1 MRYTLV
7 MVWGMLAGHAVA
19 QAGGAVEPP
28 LPQRAPPADVAVEPG
43 QVEEVRQIA
52 GRRCGVR
59 VQAADSAAGQRAI
72 ATALTEVR
80 RVLLN
85 YAEPAR
91 TTEVHS
97 VNANAGTDEVIVS
110 QEAHS
115 LLQRA
120 LDLCHRSG
128 GAYDPTVA
136 TWDYLWNFR
145 HQPFV
150 PPLAAE
156 IAARRPAA
164 GCKQLVIKPTR
175 AVRLMHPG
183 ARLTLEGMATGMALE
198 RAAQVLREQ
207 GIHDF
212 RVTVGDDVYAQGR
225 VGTRHWHVTA
235 PNGRRSGEA
244 LALLYLSSH
253 AAVTR
258 SDSDR
263 TAERNGKRYHDV
275 LDARSGLP
283 ASRAVQATVISSDA
297 VLADALSHAV
307 LVLGPQAGIA
317 LLQREKNVEG
327 FVIDLQGRVYAT
339 KGMTD
344 LARLPARVDVAAAS
358 TLAAEAA
365 SESAP
370 PRPSSGPIQP
380 ARQGR

>member
-1 MRYTLV
+1 
-7 MVWGMLAGHAVA
+7 MLAGHAVA

-198 RAAQVLREQ
+198 RAA
-207 GIHDF
+207 
-212 RVTVGDDVYAQGR
+212 
-225 VGTRHWHVTA
+225 
-235 PNGRRSGEA
+235 
-244 LALLYLSSH
+244 LLYLSSH